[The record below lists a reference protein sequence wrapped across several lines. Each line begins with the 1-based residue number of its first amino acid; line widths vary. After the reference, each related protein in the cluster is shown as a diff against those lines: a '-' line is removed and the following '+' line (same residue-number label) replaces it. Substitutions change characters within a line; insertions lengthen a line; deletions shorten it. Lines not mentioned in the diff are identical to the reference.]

1 MSYGTEVVCV
11 THRGT
16 LLKWYTIHSTTLL
29 GGKMP
34 KRKAGHLSNL
44 GGYATINTKRTK
56 VRKTQ
61 KEEKENLNVA
71 SLGWATQIVASTNIV
86 LSL

>member
-1 MSYGTEVVCV
+1 VALRKSNVMSYGTEVVCM

-29 GGKMP
+29 GRKTP
-34 KRKAGHLSNL
+34 KCKAGHLSNL

-56 VRKTQ
+56 VRKHRKKRRKT
-61 KEEKENLNVA
+61 
-71 SLGWATQIVASTNIV
+71 
-86 LSL
+86 